1 MAKNAPIGRV
11 VATSGKRLNAAGRR
25 MDWALI
31 QVIDDKTRNRPPSP
45 KNLRPAEL
53 YCFLYP
59 EGGKVY
65 YEVTPDSLIR
75 QFGTM
80 KKIHGL
86 KEWEDDRGH
95 HGCS

>member
-31 QVIDDKTRNRPPSP
+31 QVIDDKDEKSSSIPKKPPP
-45 KNLRPAEL
+45 GGIIL
-53 YCFLYP
+53 FIP
-59 EGGKVY
+59 EGGKIY

-80 KKIHGL
+80 KKDSWVKRTG
-86 KEWEDDRGH
+86 G
-95 HGCS
+95 